1 MYFTIIY
8 MLKKLVKNNYKS
20 ALITTFVFMLFLT
33 DLSSLTINSLI
44 SLNLIYSFT
53 MYFGLFII
61 AFDSLKNYKIIGTFL
76 LISIFFLP
84 PNIFSNYKGL
94 LFPVTYLSFI
104 TYIGFIVSKQ
114 LFTKWKKNQVL

>member
-8 MLKKLVKNNYKS
+8 MLKNLIKNNYKS
-20 ALITTFVFMLFLT
+20 ALITTFVFMLLLT

-44 SLNLIYSFT
+44 SLNLIYSFA

-61 AFDSLKNYKIIGTFL
+61 AFDSLKSYKIIGTFL

>member
-8 MLKKLVKNNYKS
+8 MLKNLVKNNYKS

-44 SLNLIYSFT
+44 SLNLIYSFA